1 MRRLRDPRE
10 GKQHLQPSPG
20 GRARVYT
27 HTHRPADP
35 LPRPLAEPTC
45 PVSGS
50 LPAGHIPPTRAGL
63 HEGRRELP
71 HLLCRHR
78 LTPPPPP
85 IPTTGP
91 TPGCLRRLEA
101 SPRSPWWTVS
111 SGDKCPVP
119 AQLPHSRS
127 LWGPRGPVPAS
138 APLLCADC
146 PDPPRLRAAESS
158 PAGVP
163 EAGEL
168 TGVPSGGTVLGHR
181 AGCGEFSYEAISV
194 LPMIDASLM
203 GVRSCSFPPALPS
216 FLLQGIYE
224 F

>member
-78 LTPPPPP
+78 LTPPHLLSQPPGRPPAASGDWRLPLVPHGGRSAAVTSAQFLLSSP
-85 IPTTGP
+85 IPG
-91 TPGCLRRLEA
+91 A
-101 SPRSPWWTVS
+101 
-111 SGDKCPVP
+111 SGDPG
-119 AQLPHSRS
+119 ALSQLQLLSCVRTARI
-127 LWGPRGPVPAS
+127 PRGSGQPS
-138 APLLCADC
+138 
-146 PDPPRLRAAESS
+146 PPRRGCPRQGSS
-158 PAGVP
+158 PAYRQEG
-163 EAGEL
+163 
-168 TGVPSGGTVLGHR
+168 PSLGTAQVAENFR
-181 AGCGEFSYEAISV
+181 TK
-194 LPMIDASLM
+194 
-203 GVRSCSFPPALPS
+203 RFP
-216 FLLQGIYE
+216 FFQ
-224 F
+224 